1 MKWIYELR
9 NDYSNLVKV
18 NFDERWYKALMKA
31 NMGVFDYVNNNMN
44 IDESGF
50 ESKPKNDVLT
60 I

>member
-1 MKWIYELR
+1 
-9 NDYSNLVKV
+9 
-18 NFDERWYKALMKA
+18 MKA